1 MNNASAKFISPGYEE
16 KINKI
21 TVEDNILSIF
31 DFSIS
36 FDKQSAEFKTKI
48 ESMQKKITE
57 LCCDQRQSNKELHK
71 EGLKLA
77 INTKI
82 ANINKAITEIEQNF
96 DTSKD
101 PFTKKNG
108 DVNKEL
114 TDYFNS
120 RLIDGLY
127 EYYKIFR
134 DNIFKASLAAIK
146 DKKSIIAVD
155 KTTKEDGNATTVSAN
170 KTEERKLKMKNPF
183 KRGPKGFKG
192 TPEELRVQI
201 RGKITQLSKGKNK
214 EKYKDKITEYN
225 DILKKIDNIKNTSK
239 INEILPDINKY
250 IQTTSINFG
259 EKGKLKGG
267 TYDKNSKTKKKMGK
281 RTKKRTFKSKFLMDI

>member
-1 MNNASAKFISPGYEE
+1 MNNASAKFISPVYEK
-16 KINKI
+16 KINNI
-21 TVEDNILSIF
+21 TAGDNILSIF

-36 FDKQSAEFKTKI
+36 FDKQSAEFKTKV

-57 LCCDQRQSNKELHK
+57 LCCDQSHSNKEVHK
-71 EGLKLA
+71 ESLKLA

-146 DKKSIIAVD
+146 DD
-155 KTTKEDGNATTVSAN
+155 DATTVSAN
-170 KTEERKLKMKNPF
+170 KTKEIKLKMTTSF
-183 KRGPKGFKG
+183 KHGPKGFKG

-201 RGKITQLSKGKNK
+201 RGKIAQLSNGKGKNK

-225 DILKKIDNIKNTSK
+225 DILKKIDNIKNTSE